1 MLFERGLISMSAQEE
16 EINLIYALRGIQVLI
31 GAGVGLESAMTHISR
46 GGYGRISN
54 DFSKAMSGV
63 NKGQRLED
71 EIRRLIKGAKSDD
84 YRRLLNSMLNNVTSN
99 TDILSSL
106 EQQASRAEE
115 NRTDRL
121 KRYIEDL
128 AGLPEKALILGFLAP
143 LILGLLAI
151 APFLLGDL
159 GPIGGDVPEVSTMM
173 LLFNGG
179 LLATIGILVIILLG
193 AKSKDPGV

>member
-1 MLFERGLISMSAQEE
+1 MSAQEE
-16 EINLIYALRGIQVLI
+16 DINLIYALRGIQVLI
-31 GAGVGLESAMTHISR
+31 GAGVGLESVMTHISR

-63 NKGQRLED
+63 NSGQRLED
-71 EIRRLIKGAKSDD
+71 ELRRLIKGAKSDD

-99 TDILSSL
+99 TDLLSSL

-128 AGLPEKALILGFLAP
+128 SGLPEKALIVGFLAP
-143 LILGLLAI
+143 LILGLGAI
-151 APFLLGDL
+151 TPFLLGGL
-159 GPIGGDVPEVSTMM
+159 AGVPGVTIPPASTMM
-173 LLFNGG
+173 LFYKGG
-179 LLATIGILVIILLG
+179 LLATVAILVMMLLG
-193 AKSKDPGV
+193 AKSKEPGV

>member
-1 MLFERGLISMSAQEE
+1 
-16 EINLIYALRGIQVLI
+16 
-31 GAGVGLESAMTHISR
+31 
-46 GGYGRISN
+46 
-54 DFSKAMSGV
+54 
-63 NKGQRLED
+63 
-71 EIRRLIKGAKSDD
+71 
-84 YRRLLNSMLNNVTSN
+84 MLNNVTSN

-179 LLATIGILVIILLG
+179 LIATIGILVIILLG

>member
-1 MLFERGLISMSAQEE
+1 MGAQEE

-31 GAGVGLESAMTHISR
+31 GAGVGLESAMTHISH

-63 NKGQRLED
+63 NSGQRLED
-71 EIRRLIKGAKSDD
+71 EIRRLIKKAKSDD

-99 TDILSSL
+99 TDLMASL
-106 EQQASRAEE
+106 EQQASRSEE

-128 AGLPEKALILGFLAP
+128 SGLPEKALILGFLAP

-159 GPIGGDVPEVSTMM
+159 GPIGGDVPEVGTMM

-179 LLATIGILVIILLG
+179 LLATIGFLVILLLG